1 MLHRSKMMYFVNLL
15 VLMLACFAK
24 AVPPPLPSQICTD
37 RLDEL
42 TQEFASRETI
52 PNIESYIQTNTQ
64 TDEYSFDET
73 LVDDYCSLFRKAVP
87 IYENNIADLRILCN
101 TDYMRNYLDLMPHI
115 NNVATTMCDVEKTKD
130 VKALLTCANN
140 NHMTQHGFDGC
151 LQGTLRGLSLSKPDS
166 LTCSEDDENYQS
178 WFTAVVTSFKSCLC
192 QFDSCAPES
201 TRSITE
207 MLTSHQ
213 LDTCTIVSYALWGI

>member
-1 MLHRSKMMYFVNLL
+1 MMYFVNLL

-73 LVDDYCSLFRKAVP
+73 LVDDYCSWFRKLVP
-87 IYENNIADLRILCN
+87 FYEKNIAELRILCN
-101 TDYMRNYLDLMPHI
+101 TDRMRQLLETMLHI
-115 NNVATTMCDVEKTKD
+115 KNVATSMCDVEKMKD
-130 VKALLTCANN
+130 VKAILTCVSNN
-140 NHMTQHGFDGC
+140 RMTQHGFVGC
-151 LQGTLRGLSLSKPDS
+151 LQGTHSGMSLSKPDS

-178 WFTAVVTSFKSCLC
+178 WFTAVATSFKSCLC

-201 TRSITE
+201 TKSITE

-213 LDTCTIVSYALWGI
+213 LDTCAIVSYTLGGI